1 MTALERIFQGYYEE
15 RMDGE
20 RPDPEPMKL
29 LHTKILEALEYLNVK
44 DAGNIME
51 AVSMFGT
58 QAEKAGFMAG
68 FQFAWGLLKD
78 MQEKT
83 A

>member
-1 MTALERIFQGYYEE
+1 MTALEKIFQGYYEE
-15 RMDGE
+15 RLNGD
-20 RPDPEPMKL
+20 RPDPEPMNL
-29 LHTKILEALEYLNVK
+29 LHTKIMEALEFLNAK
-44 DAGNIME
+44 DIGSIME
-51 AVSMFGT
+51 AVSLYST
-58 QAEKAGFMAG
+58 QAEKTGFMAG